1 MTDFSKS
8 TTPTIFIVFGA
19 TGDLMRRKLI
29 PSLFQLHQRGL
40 LPNLFYIIG
49 YSRRNLSDQEFRTM
63 VSDSLHA
70 QIPNFLEDQI
80 PGFLNLF
87 SYSQGM
93 FDTPQGYQR
102 LAERLGVRDKQW
114 HVCAN
119 KLFYLAVPPEYY
131 ETIFYHLAD
140 SHLTSGHSDESG
152 WTRIIVEKP
161 FGKDLK
167 TAEKLDALLGKLFS
181 EEQIYRIDHY
191 LGKETV
197 QNILA
202 FRFSNSFL
210 EHTWNRHFIERIH
223 IKISECIGIEGR
235 GELFDGTGMLR
246 DMGQNHVLQLLAL
259 FMMDTPE
266 NFDAQTIRKKRAE
279 ILQSFQLFS
288 SAQTQKNTIRA
299 QYIGYQE
306 EKNVRPD
313 SQTETYYMIR
323 AYNRNARWKGV
334 PIIVENGK
342 SLRDDIVK
350 ISVKFRHPS
359 PCLCPAGGKHFHNI
373 LRYQIQPN
381 ERITISFWVKRPGTE
396 MMIEEKDLTFD
407 YKQAYPDTE
416 FIGAYEKLLMDVFE
430 GNQTLFVSTDEIM
443 ASWRFVDKILSG
455 WKRGKQPLLSY
466 RIGSDGPLERTQI
479 YPPIG

>member
-1 MTDFSKS
+1 MKDYTKA
-8 TTPTIFIVFGA
+8 TTPTIFIVLGA

-40 LPNLFYIIG
+40 LPNLFHIIG
-49 YSRRNLSDQEFRTM
+49 YSRRNLSDQEFRAM
-63 VSDSLHA
+63 VSESLHTRVPNILES
-70 QIPNFLEDQI
+70 QIPE
-80 PGFLNLF
+80 FLNLF

-93 FDTPQGYQR
+93 FDTSDGYQK

-114 HVCAN
+114 HICAN

-131 ETIFYHLAD
+131 EKILHHLAD
-140 SHLTSGHSDESG
+140 SHLASGHGDESG
-152 WTRIIVEKP
+152 WTRVIVEKP

-167 TAEKLDALLGKLFS
+167 TAEKLDELLGKLFS
-181 EEQIYRIDHY
+181 EEQVYRIDHY

-210 EHTWNRHFIERIH
+210 EHTWNRNFIERVH
-223 IKISECIGIEGR
+223 IKISERIGIEGR
-235 GELFDGTGMLR
+235 GELFDGVGLLR
-246 DMGQNHVLQLLAL
+246 DVGQNHMLQLLAL

-266 NFDAQTIRKKRAE
+266 NFDAQTIRAKRAE
-279 ILQSFQLFS
+279 FLRSLQLFS
-288 SAQTQKNTIRA
+288 VKENQENTIRA
-299 QYIGYQE
+299 QYDGYRS

-323 AYNRNARWKGV
+323 AFIKNARWRGV
-334 PIIVENGK
+334 PIIIENGK
-342 SLRDDIVK
+342 NLRDDIVK

-359 PCLCPAGGKHFHNI
+359 PCLCPAGGKHFHNV
-373 LRYQIQPN
+373 LRYQIQPE
-381 ERITISFWVKRPGTE
+381 ERVTISFWVKRPGTE
-396 MMIEEKDLTFD
+396 MMIEEKDFTFD

-416 FIGAYEKLLMDVFE
+416 FMGPYEKLLMDVFE

-455 WKRGKQPLLSY
+455 WKRAKQPLLSY
-466 RIGSDGPLERTQI
+466 EQGSEGPEERLRL
-479 YPPIG
+479 YPKPI